1 MKTAKGGRKHRSA
14 VSFCCDSS
22 FAAPRGGRDAN
33 PPADYDVNPISTRAP
48 RTGRDKRA
56 HLIELGVYLFQS
68 SRPIRG
74 ATDYAQTAKGRPLF
88 QSTRPVRGATVNVKL
103 IMAVILISILAPRA
117 GRDCNASAKKDLLKN
132 FNPRAPHGARLPAAY
147 PYRLPRFISIR
158 APRTGRDAQGP
169 GLVSGILISIRAPRT
184 GRDTWGDTPPLRWA
198 VFQSARPARGATTS
212 PGATW
217 RSSTIFQSARPA
229 RGATKRPLYS
239 DGETY
244 FNPRAPH
251 GARRKVCGK
260 HIKIGAISIRAPR
273 TGRDAWYF
281 Y

>member
-132 FNPRAPHGARLPAAY
+132 FNPRAPCGARHL
-147 PYRLPRFISIR
+147 
-158 APRTGRDAQGP
+158 
-169 GLVSGILISIRAPRT
+169 SGGML
-184 GRDTWGDTPPLRWA
+184 
-198 VFQSARPARGATTS
+198 
-212 PGATW
+212 
-217 RSSTIFQSARPA
+217 
-229 RGATKRPLYS
+229 LYNQ
-239 DGETY
+239 D
-244 FNPRAPH
+244 FNPRAPCR
-251 GARRKVCGK
+251 ARQPCADIPSRYTE
-260 HIKIGAISIRAPR
+260 ISILAPR
-273 TGRDAWYF
+273 AGRDVKPLIGVAWSIEF
-281 Y
+281 QSSRPVRGATVP